1 MDSIT
6 LTFPD
11 PLNVSVQIGDTAYY
25 SNDINGGVLVLIGVI
40 TAITMY
46 SITVDISPTAIR
58 PTTSSFILFSKTN
71 EANISAVVG
80 YYAEVQLRNDS
91 TKAIEM
97 YSIASEVFESSK

>member
-6 LTFPD
+6 LNFPN
-11 PLNVSVQIGDTAYY
+11 PINVSVQVGDTAYY
-25 SNDINGGVLVLIGVI
+25 NDDINGDVLNLIGTI
-40 TAITMY
+40 TAVSMY
-46 SITVDISPTAIR
+46 SFDVDILPSANR

-71 EANISAVVG
+71 DTNVSAVVG